1 MATKWSRDK
10 FFHSYRSTFGKLSQ
24 DQVASL
30 NFLLTAFEA
39 DARWVDI
46 RHVAYAL
53 ATIRHETAHTY
64 EPISERGS
72 AAYLSKYWT
81 NAKIR
86 RSLGNTEPADA
97 QRYKGRG
104 YVQIT
109 GRSNYTRFG
118 IADNP
123 DKALEAQT
131 AFEIMTRG
139 MHEGLFTG
147 KRLKDYINGDKCD
160 YVQARRIINR
170 LDKAK
175 EIAAYARGFEEM
187 LREAEGETPAEAVAK
202 PADFVKG
209 VTASDKPPED
219 IAGTPPPAPA
229 AEIKASSPSL
239 TSRITSIGVPAG
251 VLSAIG
257 GIWTFVQGMPPWGW
271 AVLGGVFVIALVIG
285 AWLYNESMKR
295 AQQRTSMVMAA
306 AADKESNN
314 LRLI

>member
-1 MATKWSRDK
+1 MGFDRTR
-10 FFHSYRSTFGKLSQ
+10 FFQEYRNAFGSLNQ
-24 DQVASL
+24 DQVAGL
-30 NFLLTAFEA
+30 NFLLSAFEG
-39 DARWVDI
+39 DPRWSDV

-53 ATIRHETAHTY
+53 ASIRHETAHTY

-81 NAKIR
+81 NASIR

-104 YVQIT
+104 FIQIT

-123 DKALEAQT
+123 DKALEAQP
-131 AFEIMTRG
+131 AFDIMTRG

-147 KRLKDYINGDKCD
+147 KRLKDYINGDKVD
-160 YVQARRIINR
+160 YVQARRIING

-187 LREAEGETPAEAVAK
+187 LRAAKSVNDGSAEVITNPTD
-202 PADFVKG
+202 ADKG
-209 VTASDKPPED
+209 VTTGDKLPED

-229 AEIKASSPSL
+229 VEVKASSPSL
-239 TSRITSIGVPAG
+239 LSKMTSIGVPAG

-271 AVLGGVFVIALVIG
+271 AVLGGVFVVALVLG

-295 AQQRTSMVMAA
+295 SQQRTNMVMAA
-306 AADKESNN
+306 AADKNANN

>member
-1 MATKWSRDK
+1 MPRRCGFGGSPYNCNAGTVRTAANARPEEKGSRDGRNGGTLTLMRWSRDK
-10 FFHSYRSTFGKLSQ
+10 FFRGYRSTFGKLSQ
-24 DQVASL
+24 EQVNGL
-30 NFLLTAFEA
+30 DFLLTVFEA
-39 DARWVDI
+39 DARWSDV
-46 RHVAYAL
+46 RHVSYAL

-64 EPISERGS
+64 QPISERGS

-81 NAKIR
+81 NKNIR

-123 DKALEAQT
+123 EKALEAQT

-147 KRLKDYINGDKCD
+147 KKLKDYIDGGKTD

-175 EIAAYARGFEEM
+175 EIAAYAQEFEGI
-187 LREAEGETPAEAVAK
+187 LRDAEKVNY
-202 PADFVKG
+202 
-209 VTASDKPPED
+209 
-219 IAGTPPPAPA
+219 
-229 AEIKASSPSL
+229 
-239 TSRITSIGVPAG
+239 
-251 VLSAIG
+251 
-257 GIWTFVQGMPPWGW
+257 Q
-271 AVLGGVFVIALVIG
+271 
-285 AWLYNESMKR
+285 
-295 AQQRTSMVMAA
+295 
-306 AADKESNN
+306 
-314 LRLI
+314 